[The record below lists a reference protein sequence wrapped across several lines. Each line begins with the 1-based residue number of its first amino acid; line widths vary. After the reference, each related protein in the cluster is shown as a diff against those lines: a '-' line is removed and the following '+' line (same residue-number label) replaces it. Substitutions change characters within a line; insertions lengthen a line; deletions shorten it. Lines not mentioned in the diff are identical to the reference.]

1 MKKLLFIFGA
11 IAILTS
17 CKNNGTTNATE
28 NNAATNAE
36 TKIIDSE
43 NHGDALKSASYEVET
58 TMPAG
63 MGTTKTKTIFDD
75 YGKKSRTVI
84 QSSISFG
91 GKAMNSASNNLLL
104 DGYVYNWQT
113 DQKTGMKFK
122 LDETKMDLKNTDFSR
137 LSEEMKKKLNF
148 KMEGKEDINGKECTV
163 ASFSSEQMQGKV
175 WVWKQIPMKTELNV
189 VGKTITS
196 KLISLDE
203 NPSIPSGTFEI
214 PSDVLFNEMQLPAT
228 AEK

>member
-1 MKKLLFIFGA
+1 MRNVRTFFLLLLFVVPVFTVAQVNAINFKLLPYYSPYQNSISD
-11 IAILTS
+11 TS
-17 CKNNGTTNATE
+17 FE
-28 NNAATNAE
+28 
-36 TKIIDSE
+36 
-43 NHGDALKSASYEVET
+43 LKSAGDYKIDVLRFYISNIRFFNKESLVYQEQNSFHLCDAAIPNSNRFLMRQSENIVYDKLQFDIGIDSVT
-58 TMPAG
+58 NVSGALGGALDPTNG
-63 MGTTKTKTIFDD
+63 MYWTW
-75 YGKKSRTVI
+75 
-84 QSSISFG
+84 Q
-91 GKAMNSASNNLLL
+91 N
-104 DGYVYNWQT
+104 GYI
-113 DQKTGMKFK
+113 
-122 LDETKMDLKNTDFSR
+122 
-137 LSEEMKKKLNF
+137 NF